1 MATPNQP
8 ESSGRPH
15 TAGGELGPT
24 RTDEAPREP
33 AVVGEPSWAG
43 GPQYETG
50 AREARTGWDTHP
62 SDRRAASAE
71 SGAAD
76 RERTLD
82 LREEQL
88 VAHKDL
94 RELGEIEVRTE
105 VDEVPGRLEVD
116 AYREE
121 VQIEHE
127 PVGMAVSERD
137 DPWEEDGVLVV
148 PVYEEQLVVTRR
160 LVLRERL
167 RIRRVATTER
177 QLFQDTLRRE
187 RLVIED
193 PQQTGLVHE
202 RYPTDESA
210 GSHPTEEE
218 PHAGEH
224 TEGGLLEHL
233 VRKVLE

>member
-8 ESSGRPH
+8 ESSGRSH
-15 TAGGELGPT
+15 TAAGERGPT
-24 RTDEAPREP
+24 GTGEAPREP
-33 AVVGEPSWAG
+33 AVVREPSWAG
-43 GPQYETG
+43 GPRDETG
-50 AREARTGWDTHP
+50 ARDADTEWDTH
-62 SDRRAASAE
+62 SSEQVAASAE
-71 SGAAD
+71 AAAAD
-76 RERTLD
+76 QERTLE

-88 VAHKDL
+88 VAHKEL
-94 RELGEIEVRTE
+94 RELGEVEVRTE
-105 VDEVPGRLEVD
+105 VDEVPGRLEVE

-121 VQIEHE
+121 VQIDHE
-127 PVGMAVSERD
+127 PVGTVVSERD

-167 RIRRVATTER
+167 RIRRVGTTER

-193 PQQTGLVHE
+193 PQHTGLVHE

-210 GSHPTEEE
+210 GSPATEEE
-218 PHAGEH
+218 TH
-224 TEGGLLEHL
+224 TGTRAEGGLLEHL